1 MKLHIRFYRYTFVYA
16 NNQITLIIM
25 SEQHD
30 ETYDRQHNTALLFEY
45 IKSSSTSTSSI
56 STEHYAIG
64 YIIHGNCRVHS
75 ESRSFDIPEQC
86 LYVLERGKHIIR
98 NNPDCNGIFEQ
109 IVMHLDRSDVA
120 VGATAEVDDKRLES
134 VVMGA
139 VAENL
144 TLEELAE
151 RCFVSVSTFKRRF
164 RKRFSLP
171 PHKWFIV
178 RKLDLAYRMILA
190 TDVAVTEVARLSGFT
205 NSSHFIA
212 AFKRRYNITPA
223 SLRRQQRKEQKELTQ
238 ETTK

>member
-1 MKLHIRFYRYTFVYA
+1 
-16 NNQITLIIM
+16 M

-30 ETYDRQHNTALLFEY
+30 ETYDRQRNTALLFEY

-223 SLRRQQRKEQKELTQ
+223 SLRRQQRKEQEELTQ

>member
-1 MKLHIRFYRYTFVYA
+1 
-16 NNQITLIIM
+16 M
-25 SEQHD
+25 SEH
-30 ETYDRQHNTALLFEY
+30 RQESYIQQPNTALLFEY
-45 IKSSSTSTSSI
+45 IKSSSASTSSI

-98 NNPDCNGIFEQ
+98 NSPDCNGVFEQ
-109 IVMHLDRSDVA
+109 IVMHLDKSDIA
-120 VGATAEVDDKRLES
+120 PENINADNDKRLES

-171 PHKWFIV
+171 PHKWFII

-190 TDVAVTEVARLSGFT
+190 TDVAITEVARLSGFT

-212 AFKRRYNITPA
+212 AFKRRYSTTPA
-223 SLRRQQRKEQKELTQ
+223 SLRREQRKVHDAR
-238 ETTK
+238 

>member
-1 MKLHIRFYRYTFVYA
+1 
-16 NNQITLIIM
+16 M
-25 SEQHD
+25 SEH
-30 ETYDRQHNTALLFEY
+30 RQESYIQQPNTALLFEY
-45 IKSSSTSTSSI
+45 IKSSSASTSSI

-98 NNPDCNGIFEQ
+98 NSPDCNGVFEQ
-109 IVMHLDRSDVA
+109 IVMHLDKSDIA
-120 VGATAEVDDKRLES
+120 PENINEDNDKRLES

-171 PHKWFIV
+171 PHKWFII

-190 TDVAVTEVARLSGFT
+190 TDVAITEVARLSGFT

-212 AFKRRYNITPA
+212 AFKRRYSTTPA
-223 SLRRQQRKEQKELTQ
+223 SLRREQRKVHDAR
-238 ETTK
+238 

>member
-1 MKLHIRFYRYTFVYA
+1 
-16 NNQITLIIM
+16 M
-25 SEQHD
+25 SEH
-30 ETYDRQHNTALLFEY
+30 RQESYIQQPNTALLFEY
-45 IKSSSTSTSSI
+45 IKSSSASTSSI

-98 NNPDCNGIFEQ
+98 NSPDCNGVFEQ
-109 IVMHLDRSDVA
+109 IVMHLDKSDIA
-120 VGATAEVDDKRLES
+120 PENINEDNDTRLES

-144 TLEELAE
+144 TLEDLAE

-171 PHKWFIV
+171 PHKWFII

-190 TDVAVTEVARLSGFT
+190 TDVAITEVARLSGFT

-212 AFKRRYNITPA
+212 AFKRRYSTTPA
-223 SLRRQQRKEQKELTQ
+223 SLRREQRKVHDAR
-238 ETTK
+238 

>member
-1 MKLHIRFYRYTFVYA
+1 
-16 NNQITLIIM
+16 M
-25 SEQHD
+25 SEH
-30 ETYDRQHNTALLFEY
+30 RQESYIQQPNTALLFEY
-45 IKSSSTSTSSI
+45 IKSSSASTSSI

-75 ESRSFDIPEQC
+75 KSRSFDIPEQC

-98 NNPDCNGIFEQ
+98 NSPDCNGVFEQ
-109 IVMHLDRSDVA
+109 IVMHLDKSDIA
-120 VGATAEVDDKRLES
+120 PENINEDNDKRLES

-171 PHKWFIV
+171 PHKWFII

-190 TDVAVTEVARLSGFT
+190 TDVAITEVARLSGFT

-212 AFKRRYNITPA
+212 AFKRRYSTTPA
-223 SLRRQQRKEQKELTQ
+223 SLRREQRKVHDAR
-238 ETTK
+238 

>member
-1 MKLHIRFYRYTFVYA
+1 
-16 NNQITLIIM
+16 M
-25 SEQHD
+25 SEHIQ
-30 ETYDRQHNTALLFEY
+30 ESYIQQPNTALLFEY
-45 IKSSSTSTSSI
+45 IKSSSASTSSI

-98 NNPDCNGIFEQ
+98 NSPDCNGVFEQ
-109 IVMHLDRSDVA
+109 IVMHLDKSDIA
-120 VGATAEVDDKRLES
+120 PENINEDNDKRLES

-171 PHKWFIV
+171 PHKWFII

-190 TDVAVTEVARLSGFT
+190 TDVAITEVARLSGFT

-212 AFKRRYNITPA
+212 AFKRRYSTTPA
-223 SLRRQQRKEQKELTQ
+223 SLRREQRKVHDAR
-238 ETTK
+238 

>member
-1 MKLHIRFYRYTFVYA
+1 MT
-16 NNQITLIIM
+16 
-25 SEQHD
+25 
-30 ETYDRQHNTALLFEY
+30 
-45 IKSSSTSTSSI
+45 
-56 STEHYAIG
+56 
-64 YIIHGNCRVHS
+64 
-75 ESRSFDIPEQC
+75 
-86 LYVLERGKHIIR
+86 
-98 NNPDCNGIFEQ
+98 
-109 IVMHLDRSDVA
+109 

-223 SLRRQQRKEQKELTQ
+223 SLRRQQRKEQEELTQ